1 MKLKLIFKSAVF
13 MCFFISVFNPF
24 SLLEAGSRVDR
35 SEALQVG
42 KILPNAILKRFGQ
55 SDIELK
61 DLQGKVKIVSVVPQL
76 NTPVCDEQTHRL
88 SESNG
93 GLDKQVDI
101 ITISTNTAQGQ
112 YDFAQKANI
121 KNLTFL
127 SDNPDFD
134 FGKNTG
140 LLIEGMGMLRRTVLI
155 ADEKNIIRYV
165 DFVRG
170 GGLPNIKK
178 ALKAARQVL
187 LDVS

>member
-1 MKLKLIFKSAVF
+1 
-13 MCFFISVFNPF
+13 MC
-24 SLLEAGSRVDR
+24 D
-35 SEALQVG
+35 
-42 KILPNAILKRFGQ
+42 K
-55 SDIELK
+55 
-61 DLQGKVKIVSVVPQL
+61 
-76 NTPVCDEQTHRL
+76 QTHRF

-93 GLDKQVDI
+93 GLDKQIDI

-140 LLIEGMGMLRRTVLI
+140 LLIDGMGVLRRTVLI
-155 ADEKNIIRYV
+155 TDEKNIIRYV

-178 ALKAARQVL
+178 ALKAAQQVL
-187 LDVS
+187 LEVS

>member
-1 MKLKLIFKSAVF
+1 MNLNLIFNSTVF
-13 MCFFISVFNPF
+13 ICLFMSVSNPF
-24 SLLEAGSRVDR
+24 ALLEAGSKVDR
-35 SEALQVG
+35 SEALQIG
-42 KILPNAILKRFGQ
+42 KMLPNATLKRFGQ
-55 SDIELK
+55 SDIELN
-61 DLQGKVKIVSVVPQL
+61 DLKGKVKIVSIVPQL
-76 NTPVCDEQTHRL
+76 NTPVCDKQTHRF

-93 GLDKQVDI
+93 GLDKQIDI
-101 ITISTNTAQGQ
+101 ITISTNTTQGQ

-140 LLIEGMGMLRRTVLI
+140 LLIDGMGVLRRTVLI
-155 ADEKNIIRYV
+155 TDEKNIIRYV

-178 ALKAARQVL
+178 ALKAAQQVL
-187 LDVS
+187 LEVL

>member
-1 MKLKLIFKSAVF
+1 MNPKFILKAGIFVV
-13 MCFFISVFNPF
+13 FFISVSNLF
-24 SLLEAGSRVDR
+24 SSLNAGPIVDR
-35 SEALQVG
+35 SEILQIG
-42 KILPNAILKRFGQ
+42 KILPNATLKRFGQ
-55 SDIELK
+55 PDIEIK
-61 DLQGKVKIVSVVPQL
+61 DLKGKVKIVSIVPQL
-76 NTPVCDEQTHRL
+76 NTPVCDEQTHRF
-88 SESNG
+88 SEENG

-112 YDFAQKANI
+112 FNFAQKAKI
-121 KNLTFL
+121 GNLMFL

-140 LLIEGMGMLRRTVLI
+140 LLIDGMGVLQRTVLI
-155 ADEKNIIRYV
+155 TDENNIIRYI

-187 LDVS
+187 SEAS